1 MSAKDFFHNAV
12 RLALEKDG
20 WLITD
25 DPLSFTVDSL
35 EFTIDLGA
43 EKEGEK
49 IAVKIKSFLGKS
61 TISEFHR
68 ALGQTL
74 NYRYILKKSASERL
88 LYLAISYE
96 IYTDFFMIPVIQEI
110 ITEHLIKITDF

>member
-25 DPLSFTVDSL
+25 DPLRFIVDSI
-35 EFTIDLGA
+35 EFSLDLGAERLIAA

-49 IAVKIKSFLGKS
+49 IAVEIKSFLGKS
-61 TISEFHR
+61 
-68 ALGQTL
+68 
-74 NYRYILKKSASERL
+74 
-88 LYLAISYE
+88 AIS
-96 IYTDFFMIPVIQEI
+96 
-110 ITEHLIKITDF
+110 